1 MFWYIFTLHI
11 KTSRKNLHF
20 FLLCYDVG
28 RIRGSRN
35 VDNIVFQNIKMEN
48 VKNPIIIDQNY
59 CDQETPWK
67 EQVNPNHQFKL
78 NHKPS
83 FVCLQHNYSPSY
95 GLQNSAVQIR
105 NIVYRNIT
113 GMSATKMTTI
123 FKCSKTLPCQG
134 IMLKDIN
141 LV

>member
-1 MFWYIFTLHI
+1 MVHIQLPFPYPLHMIFISSVGILGGGNSEAQVSNVLMDKAKLIGTTIGVRI
-11 KTSRKNLHF
+11 KTW
-20 FLLCYDVG
+20 
-28 RIRGSRN
+28 IRGSGN

-59 CDQETPWK
+59 CDQETPCK
-67 EQVNPNHQFKL
+67 E
-78 NHKPS
+78 
-83 FVCLQHNYSPSY
+83 
-95 GLQNSAVQIR
+95 QNSAVQIR